1 MQVEMWRQANRGK
14 NITKYELIR
23 AILPALEKGLGNKSL
38 IKEGFRASGLY
49 VEGKGFD
56 PSQVDFNRMKASEVF
71 AQEEPGGNDGAEL
84 LTQDEASDNL
94 PPITSDVQ
102 VTRAP
107 EVSRGHTV
115 SETSGQAVTDV
126 SLGTALVSNSSSDH
140 SLFVTSEPDI
150 PMMNSDLTAH
160 STTDHLLVTS
170 DHTALVSTDDRDPTV
185 VVTGEHSTL
194 VSSLSRV
201 HNTSEI
207 SGPDVTEP
215 GELTAPITSLFRD
228 YTLPMTSSPAVAVSP
243 ELSAPVPGVSSV
255 PPVREF
261 SDAGV
266 SDNPLSQFVIPLE
279 DRKRRS
285 VME

>member
-1 MQVEMWRQANRGK
+1 MWRQANRGK

-56 PSQVDFNRMKASEVF
+56 PSQVDFNRMKASDVF

-84 LTQDEASDNL
+84 LPTVTQDEASDNL

-115 SETSGQAVTDV
+115 PVTGGQAVTDV
-126 SLGTALVSNSSSDH
+126 SLGTALVLNSSVDQ
-140 SLFVTSEPDI
+140 SLLMTSEPDI
-150 PMMNSDLTAH
+150 PVTSSDLTAL

-170 DHTALVSTDDRDPTV
+170 DHTALVSTDARDPTV
-185 VVTGEHSTL
+185 VVTSEHTTP

-207 SGPDVTEP
+207 SSPGVTEP
-215 GELTAPITSLFRD
+215 DELTAPISSLFRD
-228 YTLPMTSSPAVAVSP
+228 YTLPVTSSPGVAMSS
-243 ELSAPVPGVSSV
+243 ELSASVSGVPSA
-255 PPVREF
+255 PPVRES

-266 SDNPLSQFVIPLE
+266 SDNPLSQFVVPLE